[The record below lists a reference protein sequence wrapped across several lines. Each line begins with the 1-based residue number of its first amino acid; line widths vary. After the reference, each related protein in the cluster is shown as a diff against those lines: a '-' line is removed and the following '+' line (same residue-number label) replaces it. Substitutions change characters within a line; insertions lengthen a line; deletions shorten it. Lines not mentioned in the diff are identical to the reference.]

1 MVIKTNQLL
10 SELHHTSPKLAE
22 IVEEIISGINSDN
35 NFEIVSKNI
44 QDLLKP
50 SIDRLADNQ
59 SINLIPIKSQGACH
73 QVCICQAFGK
83 WNAQKGFAG
92 IFKQIINYWLGC
104 FQANKTTAIFT
115 NAWDQVD
122 FESKYENYF
131 DNYSL
136 GGTHHITIILVSSK
150 DLSLVY
156 SI

>member
-10 SELHHTSPKLAE
+10 SELHHTSPKLA
-22 IVEEIISGINSDN
+22 
-35 NFEIVSKNI
+35 
-44 QDLLKP
+44 
-50 SIDRLADNQ
+50 
-59 SINLIPIKSQGACH
+59 
-73 QVCICQAFGK
+73 
-83 WNAQKGFAG
+83 G

-104 FQANKTTAIFT
+104 FQTNKTTLIFT

-136 GGTHHITIILVSSK
+136 GGTHHIATILVSSK

-156 SI
+156 SK